1 MLPLDFTPCTL
12 DARPL
17 TQGKPGFPAHVALNI
32 SLGTS
37 FAQWCTPSLVY
48 ASKIKEKEM
57 KYTTYPHRVWSKDTF
72 SNKLNNSTACLLLID
87 TYYY

>member
-17 TQGKPGFPAHVALNI
+17 TQGKPGFPAHVALSI

-48 ASKIKEKEM
+48 ASKIKET
-57 KYTTYPHRVWSKDTF
+57 KYTTYPHRVRSKNIF
-72 SNKLNNSTACLLLID
+72 
-87 TYYY
+87 